1 MAVGSLGSLG
11 IGSGVLTSETLNKL
25 KEAELNAQLKLY
37 NSQIETNSTRQK
49 DLAELEAKLLAFQTA
64 VNSLGDASQFNT
76 KKVSPS
82 VSGDSA
88 AADLKVDSL
97 SDLKNMKVIVE
108 QLAQKDVYQSN
119 GFKDKTASVMQSLG
133 LEGDKNG
140 KASFTITQDG
150 KSYKIELDKST
161 TLTELSEKI
170 NAATGGKIEAKVV
183 DTGDR
188 NNPYRL
194 VIQSTETGTQN
205 NISFSG
211 DEDLLDKM
219 GWGIDKNSI
228 SAGGLFG
235 FRPKED
241 ASGADKTQ
249 ITGKPTSNINENAK
263 IFNGEGKTS
272 LTFVV
277 KNGDTY
283 DRYTIDITKDTTYK
297 SLAEDI
303 KKQTN
308 GKVELSFKDG
318 GATFRATNGGELSIF
333 DGGFAV
339 DEKGNVDYS
348 NYQRD
353 EKATNLLKE
362 KFGITLDDSTP
373 QGYNVNK
380 DNENHIQKGM
390 DAVFSVDGV
399 KMTRPTNTI
408 TDIGP
413 GITLELKQKGEIS
426 FNVSQDTSAI
436 SESLNNLV
444 TAYNDLMTNI
454 TAATKYDAEAG
465 VKGNFVGVSEIYN
478 IKAQVNEI
486 LLRTITVDGT
496 ITVGDSDTSE
506 GMQVSS
512 KVSLSLA
519 DYGLTLTDGLLTFD
533 SSKFEAKFN
542 EDPDLA
548 ERFFVGHNGFED
560 INLASEKVS
569 KFTDDYSKGIAFED
583 GKFTITYNDQTI
595 DLSKTKNGDPFVLQG
610 KDDIEMAQ
618 NLVNHIN
625 SFGLEGLEASF
636 QIVNEGKEG
645 QKIQFNIK
653 GTTGSDLEIGGDK
666 EFLKKFGLHPQTMYS
681 EYKEETGTFG
691 VLKNTMKEMMS
702 SDGSFGGY
710 KASLT
715 KEAKNL
721 EETTKTTKE
730 FIESKYDTMWSR
742 WAAYDSI
749 ISRLNNQAS
758 VIANMINQANNSQ
771 NS

>member
-64 VNSLGDASQFNT
+64 VNGLGDASQFNK

-97 SDLKNMKVIVE
+97 SDLKNMKVVVE

-133 LEGDKNG
+133 ITDKD

-150 KSYKIELDKST
+150 KSYKIEIDKGT
-161 TLTELSEKI
+161 TLTDLAEKI
-170 NAATGGKIEAKVV
+170 NGATNGKIEAKVV
-183 DTGDR
+183 DTGDKK
-188 NNPYRL
+188 NPYRL
-194 VIQSTETGTQN
+194 VIQSSETGTQN

-211 DEDLLDKM
+211 DDDLLKGM
-219 GWGIDKNSI
+219 GWELDKNSI

-235 FRPKED
+235 FRPSSE
-241 ASGADKTQ
+241 SDKDKSV
-249 ITGKPTSNINENAK
+249 ITGSLNGKNQDDKLLAK
-263 IFNGEGKTS
+263 GEKTS

-283 DRYTIDITKDTTYK
+283 DRYTIDIDNETTYK
-297 SLAEDI
+297 SLADDI

-308 GKVELSFKDG
+308 GKVEFDPQQGTFK
-318 GATFRATNGGELSIF
+318 ATNGGELSIF
-333 DGGFAV
+333 DGGYAT
-339 DEKGNVDYS
+339 DADGNIDYT
-348 NYQRD
+348 NYRRD
-353 EKATNLLKE
+353 PNATKLLQD
-362 KFGITLDDSTP
+362 KFGITLDESTP
-373 QGYNVNK
+373 QGYNVDAK
-380 DNENHIQKGM
+380 NENHIQKGM
-390 DAVFSVDGV
+390 DAIFSVDGV

-426 FNVSQDTSAI
+426 FNVTQDTAAI
-436 SESLNNLV
+436 SESLDNLV
-444 TAYNDLMTNI
+444 KAYNDLMTNI

-478 IKAQVNEI
+478 IKTQVNEI
-486 LLRTITVDGT
+486 LLKTITVDGT

-506 GMQVSS
+506 GIQMSS

-519 DYGLTLTDGLLTFD
+519 DYGLTLTDGLLSFD

-560 INLASEKVS
+560 INLVGDKVS
-569 KFTDDYSKGIAFED
+569 DLQKNNPDGIKFED

-595 DLSKTKNGDPFVLQG
+595 DLSKTKNGDPFTLTG
-610 KDDIEMAQ
+610 KDDAEMAQ

-636 QIVNEGKEG
+636 QIINEGKEG
-645 QKIQFNIK
+645 QKIEFKIK

-681 EYKEETGTFG
+681 KYKEETGTFG

-702 SDGSFGGY
+702 TDGSFGGY

-742 WAAYDSI
+742 WAAYDNI
-749 ISRLNNQAS
+749 IAKLNNQAS
-758 VIANMINQANNSQ
+758 VIANMIKQASGDQ

>member
-133 LEGDKNG
+133 IEGKDG

-183 DTGDR
+183 DTGDKQ
-188 NNPYRL
+188 NPYRL

-235 FRPKED
+235 FRP
-241 ASGADKTQ
+241 SGDNNEPDKIIGNTNLN
-249 ITGKPTSNINENAK
+249 GKILSSGDK
-263 IFNGEGKTS
+263 KTS
-272 LTFVV
+272 FTFVI
-277 KNGDTY
+277 KNGDNY
-283 DRYTIDITKDTTYK
+283 DRYTVDIDENTTYE
-297 SLAEDI
+297 SLAKDLRE
-303 KKQTN
+303 KSN
-308 GKVELSFKDG
+308 GKIEFDPTKG
-318 GATFRATNGGELSIF
+318 TFRATNGGELSML
-333 DGGFAV
+333 DGGYAT
-339 DEKGNVDYS
+339 DAEGNIDYN
-348 NYQRD
+348 NYTRD
-353 EKATNLLKE
+353 PNAKKLLSE
-362 KFGITLDDSTP
+362 KFGITLDESTP
-373 QGYNVNK
+373 QGYNVDAK
-380 DNENHIQKGM
+380 NENHIQKGM

-569 KFTDDYSKGIAFED
+569 GLYDESKPDGMVFED

-595 DLSKTKNGDPFVLQG
+595 DLSKTKNGDPFTLTG
-610 KDDIEMAQ
+610 KDDVEMAQ

-636 QIVNEGKEG
+636 QIVNEGQEG

-666 EFLKKFGLHPQTMYS
+666 DFLKKFGLHPQTIYS

>member
-119 GFKDKTASVMQSLG
+119 GFKDKTASVMKSLG
-133 LEGDKNG
+133 IEGDKT
-140 KASFTITQDG
+140 SFTITQDG
-150 KSYKIELDKST
+150 KSYKIELDQST
-161 TLTELSEKI
+161 TLAQLSEKI

-183 DTGDR
+183 DTGDKQ
-188 NNPYRL
+188 NPYRL

-211 DEDLLDKM
+211 DDKLLEKM
-219 GWGIDKNSI
+219 GWELDKNSI

-235 FRPKED
+235 FRP
-241 ASGADKTQ
+241 SGDNNEPDKIIGNTNLN
-249 ITGKPTSNINENAK
+249 GKILSSGDK
-263 IFNGEGKTS
+263 KTS
-272 LTFVV
+272 FTFVI
-277 KNGDTY
+277 KNGDNY
-283 DRYTIDITKDTTYK
+283 DRYTVDIDENTTYE
-297 SLAEDI
+297 SLAKDLKE
-303 KKQTN
+303 KSN
-308 GKVELSFKDG
+308 GKIEFDPTKG
-318 GATFRATNGGELSIF
+318 TFRATNGGELSIF
-333 DGGFAV
+333 DGGFAA
-339 DEKGNVDYS
+339 DKDGNVDYS
-348 NYQRD
+348 NYKRD
-353 EKATNLLKE
+353 PNAKKLLSE
-362 KFGITLDDSTP
+362 KFGITLDESTP
-373 QGYNVNK
+373 QGYNVDAK
-380 DNENHIQKGM
+380 NENHIQKGM

-569 KFTDDYSKGIAFED
+569 GLKEKNPNGIKFED

-595 DLSKTKNGDPFVLQG
+595 DLSKTKNGDPFVLTG
-610 KDDIEMAQ
+610 KDDVEMAQ

-666 EFLKKFGLHPQTMYS
+666 EFLKQFGLHPQTMYS

>member
-49 DLAELEAKLLAFQTA
+49 DLAELEAKLLSFQTA
-64 VNSLGDASQFNT
+64 VSSLGDASQFNK

-97 SDLKNMKVIVE
+97 SNLKNMKVIVE

-119 GFKDKTASVMQSLG
+119 GFGDKGTSVLQSLG
-133 LEGDKNG
+133 IDKE

-150 KSYKIELDKST
+150 KSYKIELDQST
-161 TLTELSEKI
+161 TLTQLSEKI

-211 DEDLLDKM
+211 DEDLLNKM
-219 GWGIDKNSI
+219 GWGINKDSI

-235 FRPKED
+235 FRPQGQDGDKSLITTEKTNLNGRILD
-241 ASGADKTQ
+241 SGTDKF
-249 ITGKPTSNINENAK
+249 S
-263 IFNGEGKTS
+263 F
-272 LTFVV
+272 TFVV
-277 KNGDTY
+277 KNGDNY
-283 DRYTIDITKDTTYK
+283 DRYTVDIDKNTTYE
-297 SLAEDI
+297 SLAKDLKE
-303 KKQTN
+303 KSN
-308 GKVELSFKDG
+308 GKIEFDLEKG
-318 GATFRATNGGELSIF
+318 TFRATNGGELSIF
-333 DGGFAV
+333 DGGFAT
-339 DEKGNVDYS
+339 DEKGNIDYT

-353 EKATNLLKE
+353 PNAAKLLQN
-362 KFGITLDDSTP
+362 KFGITLDTSTP
-373 QGYNVNK
+373 QGYNVDK

-569 KFTDDYSKGIAFED
+569 GLYDEKNPNGMKFED

-595 DLSKTKNGDPFVLQG
+595 DLSKTKNGDPFTLTGENDV
-610 KDDIEMAQ
+610 EMAQ

>member
-64 VNSLGDASQFNT
+64 VNGLGDASQFNK

-97 SDLKNMKVIVE
+97 SNLKNMKVIVD

-119 GFKDKTASVMQSLG
+119 GFKDKTASIMQSLG
-133 LEGDKNG
+133 INGDSNG
-140 KASFTITQDG
+140 KTSFTITQDG
-150 KSYKIELDKST
+150 KSYKIDIDKST
-161 TLTELSEKI
+161 TLTDLAEKI
-170 NAATGGKIEAKVV
+170 NGATGGKIEAKVV
-183 DTGDR
+183 DTGDKK
-188 NNPYRL
+188 NPYRL
-194 VIQSTETGTQN
+194 VIQSSETGTQN

-211 DEDLLDKM
+211 NEELLNKM
-219 GWGIDKNSI
+219 GWGLDKNSI

-235 FRPKED
+235 FRP
-241 ASGADKTQ
+241 SGDGPKDQ
-249 ITGKPTSNINENAK
+249 IIGKSSLTGSEKLLE
-263 IFNGEGKTS
+263 NGEKTS

-277 KNGDTY
+277 KNGDNY
-283 DRYTIDITKDTTYK
+283 DRFTINIDDKTTYE
-297 SLAEDI
+297 SLAKDI
-303 KKQTN
+303 KEQTN
-308 GKVELSFKDG
+308 GKIELDLKTGS
-318 GATFRATNGGELSIF
+318 FRATNGGELSIL
-333 DGGFAV
+333 DGGYAT
-339 DEKGNVDYS
+339 DADGNIDHN

-353 EKATNLLKE
+353 EKAKKLLQE

-373 QGYNVNK
+373 QGYNVNFK
-380 DNENHIQKGM
+380 NENHIQKGM

-426 FNVSQDTSAI
+426 FNVTQDTAAI
-436 SESLNNLV
+436 SESLDSLV
-444 TAYNDLMTNI
+444 KAYNDLMTNI

-478 IKAQVNEI
+478 IKTQVNEI
-486 LLRTITVDGT
+486 LLKTITVDGT

-506 GMQVSS
+506 GIQVSS

-519 DYGLTLTDGLLTFD
+519 DYGLTLTDGLLSFD

-548 ERFFVGHNGFED
+548 EKFFVGSNGFED
-560 INLASEKVS
+560 INLTGNKVS
-569 KFTDDYSKGIAFED
+569 GFAKKNAEGIKFED

-595 DLSKTKNGDPFVLQG
+595 DLSKTKNGDPFTLTG
-610 KDDIEMAQ
+610 KDDAEMAQ

-636 QIVNEGKEG
+636 QIINEGQEG
-645 QKIQFNIK
+645 QKIEFKIK

-666 EFLKKFGLHPQTMYS
+666 EFLKQFGLHPQTMYS
-681 EYKEETGTFG
+681 KYKEETGTFG

-702 SDGSFGGY
+702 TDGSFGGY

-742 WAAYDSI
+742 WAAYDNI
-749 ISRLNNQAS
+749 IAKLNNQAS
-758 VIANMINQANNSQ
+758 VIANMIKQASGDQ

>member
-64 VNSLGDASQFNT
+64 VNSLGDATQFNT

-119 GFKDKTASVMQSLG
+119 GFKDKTASVMKSLG
-133 LEGDKNG
+133 IEGE

-150 KSYKIELDKST
+150 KSYKIELDQST

-183 DTGDR
+183 DTGDKQ
-188 NNPYRL
+188 NPYRL

-211 DEDLLDKM
+211 DDKLLEKM
-219 GWGIDKNSI
+219 GWGLDKNSI

-235 FRPKED
+235 FRPSGENNKEL
-241 ASGADKTQ
+241 DKINGK
-249 ITGKPTSNINENAK
+249 ITGQSSDTLLG
-263 IFNGEGKTS
+263 NGEKTS
-272 LTFVV
+272 FTFVI
-277 KNGDTY
+277 KNGDSY
-283 DRYTIDITKDTTYK
+283 DRYTVDIDENTTYE
-297 SLAEDI
+297 SLAKDLRE
-303 KKQTN
+303 KSN
-308 GKVELSFKDG
+308 GKIEFDPAKG
-318 GATFRATNGGELSIF
+318 TFRATNGGELSIF

-339 DEKGNVDYS
+339 DKDGNVDYS

-353 EKATNLLKE
+353 EKATKLLQE
-362 KFGITLDDSTP
+362 KFGITLDTSTP
-373 QGYNVNK
+373 QGYNVDSK
-380 DNENHIQKGM
+380 NENHIQKGM

-542 EDPDLA
+542 EDPELA

-569 KFTDDYSKGIAFED
+569 GLYDEKNPDGMKFED

-595 DLSKTKNGDPFVLQG
+595 DLSKTKNGDPFVLTG
-610 KDDIEMAQ
+610 KNDVEMAQ

-636 QIVNEGKEG
+636 QIVNEGKDG

>member
-119 GFKDKTASVMQSLG
+119 GFKDKTASVMKSLG
-133 LEGDKNG
+133 IEGDKT
-140 KASFTITQDG
+140 SFTITQDG
-150 KSYKIELDKST
+150 KSYKIELDQST
-161 TLTELSEKI
+161 TLAQLSEKI

-183 DTGDR
+183 DTGDKQ
-188 NNPYRL
+188 NPYRL

-211 DEDLLDKM
+211 DDKLLEKM
-219 GWGIDKNSI
+219 GWELDKNSI

-235 FRPKED
+235 FRP
-241 ASGADKTQ
+241 SGDNNEPDKIIGNTNLN
-249 ITGKPTSNINENAK
+249 GKILSSGDK
-263 IFNGEGKTS
+263 KTS
-272 LTFVV
+272 FTFVI
-277 KNGDTY
+277 KNGDNY
-283 DRYTIDITKDTTYK
+283 DRYTVDIDENTTYE
-297 SLAEDI
+297 SLAKDLKE
-303 KKQTN
+303 KSN
-308 GKVELSFKDG
+308 GKIEFDPTKG
-318 GATFRATNGGELSIF
+318 TFRATNGGELSIF
-333 DGGFAV
+333 DGGFAA
-339 DEKGNVDYS
+339 DKDGNVDYS
-348 NYQRD
+348 NYKRD
-353 EKATNLLKE
+353 PNAANLLKE
-362 KFGITLDDSTP
+362 KFGIELDTSTP
-373 QGYNVNK
+373 QGYNVK
-380 DNENHIQKGM
+380 EGNENHIQKGM

-569 KFTDDYSKGIAFED
+569 GLYDEKNPDGMKFED
-583 GKFTITYNDQTI
+583 GGFTITYNDQTI
-595 DLSKTKNGDPFVLQG
+595 DLSKTKNGDPFVLKG
-610 KDDIEMAQ
+610 NSDVEMAQ
-618 NLVNHIN
+618 NLIDHIN

-636 QIVNEGKEG
+636 QIVNEGKES

-666 EFLKKFGLHPQTMYS
+666 EFLKKFGLHPQTIYS

-691 VLKNTMKEMMS
+691 VLKNTMREMMS

>member
-64 VNSLGDASQFNT
+64 VNGLGDASQFNK

-97 SDLKNMKVIVE
+97 SNLKNMKVIVD

-119 GFKDKTASVMQSLG
+119 GFKDKTASIMQSLG
-133 LEGDKNG
+133 IKGEKT
-140 KASFTITQDG
+140 SFTITQDG
-150 KSYKIELDKST
+150 KSYKIDIDKST
-161 TLTELSEKI
+161 TLTDLAEKI
-170 NAATGGKIEAKVV
+170 NGATGGKIEAKVV
-183 DTGDR
+183 DTGDKK
-188 NNPYRL
+188 NPYRL
-194 VIQSTETGTQN
+194 VIQSSETGTQN

-211 DEDLLDKM
+211 DDTLLDKM
-219 GWGIDKNSI
+219 GWKLDKNSI

-235 FRPKED
+235 FRPSGDNKEPNKITGNIGSLED
-241 ASGADKTQ
+241 KKTQ
-249 ITGKPTSNINENAK
+249 TLLNS
-263 IFNGEGKTS
+263 GEKTS

-277 KNGDTY
+277 KNGDNY
-283 DRYTIDITKDTTYK
+283 DRFTINIDDKTTYE
-297 SLAEDI
+297 SLAKDI
-303 KKQTN
+303 KEQTN
-308 GKVELSFKDG
+308 GKIELDLKTG
-318 GATFRATNGGELSIF
+318 GFRATNSGELSIL
-333 DGGFAV
+333 DGGYAT
-339 DEKGNVDYS
+339 DADGNIDYT

-353 EKATNLLKE
+353 KKATNLLSS
-362 KFGITLDDSTP
+362 KFSITLDTSTP

-390 DAVFSVDGV
+390 DAIFSVDGV

-426 FNVSQDTSAI
+426 FNVTQDTAAI
-436 SESLNNLV
+436 SESLDSLV
-444 TAYNDLMTNI
+444 KAYNDLMTNI

-478 IKAQVNEI
+478 IKTQVNEI
-486 LLRTITVDGT
+486 LLKTITVDGT

-506 GMQVSS
+506 GIQVSS

-519 DYGLTLTDGLLTFD
+519 DYGLTLTDGLLSFD

-548 ERFFVGHNGFED
+548 EKFFVGSNGFED
-560 INLASEKVS
+560 INLTGNKVS
-569 KFTDDYSKGIAFED
+569 GFAKKNTEGIKFED

-595 DLSKTKNGDPFVLQG
+595 DLSKTKNGDPFTLTG
-610 KDDIEMAQ
+610 KDDAEMAQ

-636 QIVNEGKEG
+636 QIVNEGQEG
-645 QKIQFNIK
+645 QKIEFKIK

-666 EFLKKFGLHPQTMYS
+666 EFLKQFGLHPQTMYS
-681 EYKEETGTFG
+681 KYKEETGTFG

-702 SDGSFGGY
+702 TDGSFGGY

-742 WAAYDSI
+742 WAAYDNI
-749 ISRLNNQAS
+749 IAKLNNQAS
-758 VIANMINQANNSQ
+758 VIANMIKQASGDQ

>member
-133 LEGDKNG
+133 LKGDENG

-150 KSYKIELDKST
+150 KSYKIELDQST

-211 DEDLLDKM
+211 DDKLLKGMGWELDK
-219 GWGIDKNSI
+219 DSI

-235 FRPKED
+235 FRPKD
-241 ASGADKTQ
+241 AKEQDK
-249 ITGKPTSNINENAK
+249 ITGSIGPLEDKKTEKLLSNSEK
-263 IFNGEGKTS
+263 VSF
-272 LTFVV
+272 TFVV
-277 KNGDTY
+277 KNGDNY
-283 DRYTIDITKDTTYK
+283 DRFTINIDDKTTYE

-308 GKVELSFKDG
+308 GKVELDLKTG
-318 GATFRATNGGELSIF
+318 GFRATNGGELSIF
-333 DGGFAV
+333 DGGFAA
-339 DEKGNVDYS
+339 DKDGNVDYS
-348 NYQRD
+348 NYKRD
-353 EKATNLLKE
+353 PNAANLLQN
-362 KFGITLDDSTP
+362 KFGITLDTSTP
-373 QGYNVNK
+373 QGYNVK
-380 DNENHIQKGM
+380 EGNENHIQKGM

-496 ITVGDSDTSE
+496 ITVGDSDSSE

-610 KDDIEMAQ
+610 KDDVEMAQ

-666 EFLKKFGLHPQTMYS
+666 EFLKKFGLHPQTIYS

-691 VLKNTMKEMMS
+691 VLKNTMREMMS

>member
-133 LEGDKNG
+133 IEGTDG

-150 KSYKIELDKST
+150 KSYKIELDQST

-183 DTGDR
+183 DTGDKK
-188 NNPYRL
+188 NPYRL

-211 DEDLLDKM
+211 DDALLKGM
-219 GWGIDKNSI
+219 GWELDKNSI

-235 FRPKED
+235 FRP
-241 ASGADKTQ
+241 SGDGPKDQ
-249 ITGKPTSNINENAK
+249 IS
-263 IFNGEGKTS
+263 GKTDLTGNILDS
-272 LTFVV
+272 GSEKVSFTFVV

-283 DRYTIDITKDTTYK
+283 DRYTIDITKDTTYD

-308 GKVELSFKDG
+308 GKVEFDPKKG
-318 GATFRATNGGELSIF
+318 TFRATNGGELSIF
-333 DGGFAV
+333 DGGYAT
-339 DEKGNVDYS
+339 DKDGNVDYS
-348 NYQRD
+348 NYKRD
-353 EKATNLLKE
+353 PNAANLLQN
-362 KFGITLDDSTP
+362 KFGITLDTSTP
-373 QGYNVNK
+373 QGYNVK
-380 DNENHIQKGM
+380 EGNENHIQKGM

-569 KFTDDYSKGIAFED
+569 GLKEKNPDGIKFED

-636 QIVNEGKEG
+636 QIVNEGKDG

-666 EFLKKFGLHPQTMYS
+666 EFLKQFGLHPQTMYS

-691 VLKNTMKEMMS
+691 VLKNTMREMMS

>member
-119 GFKDKTASVMQSLG
+119 GFGDKGASVLQSLG
-133 LEGDKNG
+133 IDAE

-150 KSYKIELDKST
+150 KSYKIELDQST
-161 TLTELSEKI
+161 TLTQLSEKI

-183 DTGDR
+183 DTGDKK
-188 NNPYRL
+188 NPYRL

-211 DEDLLDKM
+211 DDALLDGM
-219 GWGIDKNSI
+219 GWKLDKNSI

-235 FRPKED
+235 FRPSDQKDNLE
-241 ASGADKTQ
+241 Q
-249 ITGKPTSNINENAK
+249 ITGTLPNSSDKGQKLLNT
-263 IFNGEGKTS
+263 GEKTS

-283 DRYTIDITKDTTYK
+283 SRYTVNIDDKTTYE

-308 GKVELSFKDG
+308 GKVELSFNDGG
-318 GATFRATNGGELSIF
+318 GATFRATNGGELSIL
-333 DGGFAV
+333 DGGYTTDA
-339 DEKGNVDYS
+339 EGNIDYN
-348 NYQRD
+348 NYTRD
-353 EKATNLLKE
+353 PNAKKLLSE
-362 KFGITLDDSTP
+362 KFGITLDESTP
-373 QGYNVNK
+373 QGYNVDAK
-380 DNENHIQKGM
+380 NENHIQKGM

-560 INLASEKVS
+560 INLAGDKVS
-569 KFTDDYSKGIAFED
+569 NLQKENPNGIKFES

-595 DLSKTKNGDPFVLQG
+595 DLSKTTSGDDFVLTG
-610 KDDIEMAQ
+610 KTDAEMAQ
-618 NLVNHIN
+618 NLVDHIN

-636 QIVNEGKEG
+636 QIVNEGKDG

-666 EFLKKFGLHPQTMYS
+666 DFLKKFGLHPQTMYS

-691 VLKNTMKEMMS
+691 VLKNTMREMMS

>member
-133 LEGDKNG
+133 LEGDENG

-183 DTGDR
+183 DTGDKQ
-188 NNPYRL
+188 NPYRL

-211 DEDLLDKM
+211 DDELLKGMGWELDKT
-219 GWGIDKNSI
+219 SI

-235 FRPKED
+235 FRPK
-241 ASGADKTQ
+241 
-249 ITGKPTSNINENAK
+249 NENADTPKDQIVGKNPLTSSDK
-263 IFNGEGKTS
+263 ILGSAEEKTS
-272 LTFVV
+272 FTFVI
-277 KNGDTY
+277 KNGDSY
-283 DRYTIDITKDTTYK
+283 DRYTVDIDENTTYE
-297 SLAEDI
+297 SLAKDLRE
-303 KKQTN
+303 KSN
-308 GKVELSFKDG
+308 GKIEFDPEKG
-318 GATFRATNGGELSIF
+318 TFRATNGGELSIF

-339 DEKGNVDYS
+339 DKDGNIDYN
-348 NYQRD
+348 NYKQD
-353 EKATNLLKE
+353 PKATKLLKE
-362 KFGITLDDSTP
+362 KFGIELDTTTP
-373 QGYNVNK
+373 QGYNVK
-380 DNENHIQKGM
+380 EGNENHIQKGM

-569 KFTDDYSKGIAFED
+569 GLYDANKPEGIKFED
-583 GKFTITYNDQTI
+583 GNFTITYNDQTI
-595 DLSKTKNGDPFVLQG
+595 DLSKTKNGDPFVLTG
-610 KDDIEMAQ
+610 KNDVEMAQ

-636 QIVNEGKEG
+636 QIINEGKDG

-691 VLKNTMKEMMS
+691 VLKNTMREMMS